1 MDKSRPRHF
10 LSLNYIIILLF
21 LIYFLCNDTC
31 FLTFTNFTVQIQA
44 VTSVGG
50 GMFSSPV
57 IISYNNN
64 DDTSTQNSSTA
75 IIGLSVSVTVLI
87 LLLLIAGTMAVIY
100 IM

>member
-1 MDKSRPRHF
+1 MTP
-10 LSLNYIIILLF
+10 LGGTGGNQLTT
-21 LIYFLCNDTC
+21 DT
-31 FLTFTNFTVQIQA
+31 VR
-44 VTSVGG
+44 

-75 IIGLSVSVTVLI
+75 IIGLSVSVAVLI